1 MENCVKPRGQRVAHP
16 TLAYQT
22 HAGGGSTTSDRLIPV
37 SSKNKDEMFELSR
50 GEYVNLQEIIKHGGD
65 ISKAQAQM
73 SRSKDFNPN
82 DFKKAVEGYNATR

>member
-1 MENCVKPRGQRVAHP
+1 
-16 TLAYQT
+16 
-22 HAGGGSTTSDRLIPV
+22 
-37 SSKNKDEMFELSR
+37 MFELSR